1 MIAYTFTTGAEANAL
16 CDWISARL
24 GYPMAADVRSGGGV
38 HVEGVVVDSYC
49 TVMKRYDGHAW
60 AIIADAVTLALLNEL
75 RAAFPDFNI
84 ADPAELPES
93 WFPPFV
99 P

>member
-1 MIAYTFTTGAEANAL
+1 MIAYTFTTGAEANAV

-24 GYPMAADVRSGGGV
+24 GYPMTAAVQSGGGV
-38 HVEGVVVDSYC
+38 HVEGVVVESYC
-49 TVMKRYDGHAW
+49 TVMARFDGHAW
-60 AIIADAVTLALLNEL
+60 AIIADGVTSPLLAEM
-75 RAAFPDFNI
+75 RDAFPDFHI